1 MTDSGSP
8 SSSTHRALA
17 KAVGIGCVAIALFFA
32 VVWSYKCFTES
43 GAKTVDFEDLFVG
56 ESSDGGTP
64 RDHRP
69 VLRMAVAA
77 MISPKITKQYY
88 EDLLRA
94 IGDSVGRRV
103 VFLQRKTYA
112 EVNDLLEHK
121 KIDVAFVCSGPY
133 VAGHK
138 DFGME
143 ILAVPV
149 VNGGKVYHSYILA
162 QRDSPITSLD
172 DLRGKRFAFTDPQS
186 NTGCLV
192 PKYMLFQRGFAPEKF
207 FGETSYTYSH
217 DNSIKA
223 VAEGMT
229 DGAAVDNLIWE
240 FINTTDP
247 TYTSRTKIVEKS
259 PPYGIPPVVVHPE
272 LDPDSKN
279 RLRAAFLSL
288 HKRPEAVRILK
299 RLHIE
304 RFEEGDDTTYNSV
317 RDMETWMENHDTTK
331 TKTQVK

>member
-1 MTDSGSP
+1 MTDSSTP
-8 SSSTHRALA
+8 SSFTHRALA
-17 KAVGIGCVAIALFFA
+17 KAVGIGCVAIALLFA
-32 VVWSYKCFTES
+32 VVWSHKYFPRS
-43 GAKTVDFEDLFVG
+43 GVKTVDFEDLFAG
-56 ESSDGGTP
+56 KSSDGGTTT
-64 RDHRP
+64 DLRP
-69 VLRMAVAA
+69 VLRVAVAA
-77 MISPKITKQYY
+77 MISPNITKHYY

-94 IGDSVGRRV
+94 VGDSVGRRV

-138 DFGME
+138 RFGME

-172 DLRGKRFAFTDPQS
+172 DLKGKRFAFTDPKS
-186 NTGCLV
+186 NTGYLV
-192 PKYMLFQRGFAPEKF
+192 PQYMLLQRGHTPEKF

-223 VAEGMT
+223 VAEGVA

-240 FINTTDP
+240 FINATDP
-247 TYTSRTKIVEKS
+247 TYTSRTRIVEKS

-272 LDPDSKN
+272 LDPDLKN
-279 RLRAAFLSL
+279 RLRAALLSL
-288 HKRPEAVRILK
+288 HKQPEAVRILK

-317 RDMETWMENHDTTK
+317 RDMEAWLENREK
-331 TKTQVK
+331 TKAKAQVK